1 MEKKSRLILILIL
14 ILIVVIALIPNR
26 GMAHFSFLFWKLSI
40 SPLLLISLLL
50 LIGFALG
57 YLAGRRGQGQDH

>member
-1 MEKKSRLILILIL
+1 MVEKKSKLILILIL
-14 ILIVVIALIPNR
+14 ILIVVIALIQNR

-40 SPLLLISLLL
+40 SQLLLIPLLL

-57 YLAGRRGQGQDH
+57 YLAGRRGR